1 MRLVHY
7 YIYNTKTLKR
17 VANFGTNR
25 AKAEDELNKLNNTD
39 YALGYKWF
47 NL

>member
-7 YIYNTKTLKR
+7 YIYNTNTLKK
-17 VANFGTNR
+17 VADFYTNR
-25 AKAEDELNKLNNTD
+25 TKAEEELSKLNRTD
-39 YALGYKWF
+39 YALGCKWF